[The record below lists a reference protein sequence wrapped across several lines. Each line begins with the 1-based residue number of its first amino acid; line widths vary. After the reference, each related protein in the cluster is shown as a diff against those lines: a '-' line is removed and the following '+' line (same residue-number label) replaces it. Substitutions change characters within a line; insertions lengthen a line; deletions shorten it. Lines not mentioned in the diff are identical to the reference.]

1 MLECG
6 RVVVIGVKLLRGL
19 NGSCSRWLVGSETG
33 HQPSRRKGR
42 GRLVVGMVVG
52 MVFEGLTGGC
62 AGLVVFEV
70 PGVGYRVVVVWGMVS
85 VGQEG

>member
-6 RVVVIGVKLLRGL
+6 RVVVIGVKLLGGL
-19 NGSCSRWLVGSETG
+19 NGSCSSGLVGSGTA

-42 GRLVVGMVVG
+42 GRLVVMVVG

-70 PGVGYRVVVVWGMVS
+70 PGVGYRVVVVRGMVS